1 MQRADATLEID
12 STTAIATF
20 RNYAADAG
28 RPVSDHG
35 RSITVALPRGSLT
48 VMPDGA
54 GTRLRIES
62 PDAVALQLAR
72 DLLVSK
78 LASQGVVPR
87 WQEDLAGRQPG
98 NQSRATVLA
107 ARRLSPN
114 YSRVVIEGPDLARFA
129 EAGLHFRLLFGPE
142 GAGWPETDAGGATR
156 WPGGMTAWHRPVY
169 TTRAIEVSGAAARI
183 TFDVFRHAG
192 GRVTEWCDRVAPGA
206 EIAMTG
212 PGGGGLPEM
221 AGWMGLVGDETALP
235 VMIRILEAMPD
246 NTRGEAVL
254 FVPDAADIQSL
265 RHPEGVSLRWVLRG
279 GDETPLAALKTLIVP
294 AQDRYVFFAGEKVQ
308 ALAARAW
315 LPEQGLKKGEF
326 ISAAYWS

>member
-20 RNYAADAG
+20 RNYAADAD

-35 RSITVALPRGSLT
+35 ESITVALPRGSLT

-78 LASQGVVPR
+78 LALQGVVPR

-98 NQSRATVLA
+98 NQSRATVLS

-129 EAGLHFRLLFGPE
+129 ETGLHFRLLFGPE

-212 PGGGGLPEM
+212 PGGGGLPDM

-254 FVPDAADIQSL
+254 FVPDAADIQSV

-279 GDETPLAALKTLIVP
+279 GDETPLTTLKALNVP
-294 AQDRYVFFAGEKVQ
+294 VQDRYVFFAGEKAQ